1 MIKIQNPSNLP
12 LIDYRELIELQPNS
26 FKDLTEKNFEKLSN
40 SFKVHGFITPYFVW
54 IDKGKHYILDGHQRK
69 RVLSRLEPN
78 GLEVPYLEIKAK
90 SKKEAAEK
98 LLAID
103 SHYGKRTSE
112 GEQELIDIFEIT
124 DGYLEEVAVLEFEYV
139 EEKEPEE
146 EEQGGTESYTI
157 KITFDNADDVQRAE
171 NEFTEILDRKYHGA
185 TIKVS

>member
-1 MIKIQNPSNLP
+1 MIKIQNSSNLP

-78 GLEVPYLEIKAK
+78 GLEVPFLEIKAK

-112 GEQELIDIFEIT
+112 GEQEFIDIFEIT

-139 EEKEPEE
+139 EEDEKPQKDLSDGIDNDFEVVITCLNEKDQEATFNKLQKE
-146 EEQGGTESYTI
+146 GYDC
-157 KITFDNADDVQRAE
+157 KILT
-171 NEFTEILDRKYHGA
+171 L
-185 TIKVS
+185 